1 MEKLG
6 RKYIIN
12 DMASP
17 TIQVIIAVI
26 WGVLIL
32 APFFARTLAKKIGA
46 ALGIVATP
54 FLIQWVI
61 DNEETFQLTMA
72 GAVGSALL
80 LVLVHFTN
88 KELDDWRERRKQQK
102 QPN

>member
-1 MEKLG
+1 M
-6 RKYIIN
+6 
-12 DMASP
+12 
-17 TIQVIIAVI
+17 IQIIIALI

-32 APFFARTLAKKIGA
+32 APFFAHTQAKKIGA
-46 ALGIVATP
+46 ALGIAATP

-61 DNEETFQLTMA
+61 DNEETFQLTMF

-88 KELDDWRERRKQQK
+88 KELDAWRERRKHPK
-102 QPN
+102 LL

>member
-1 MEKLG
+1 M
-6 RKYIIN
+6 
-12 DMASP
+12 
-17 TIQVIIAVI
+17 IQIIIALI

-32 APFFARTLAKKIGA
+32 APFFAHTLAKKIGA
-46 ALGIVATP
+46 ALGIAATP

-61 DNEETFQLTMA
+61 DNEEAFQLTMF

-88 KELDDWRERRKQQK
+88 KELDAWRERRKHPK
-102 QPN
+102 LL

>member
-1 MEKLG
+1 
-6 RKYIIN
+6 
-12 DMASP
+12 MAIHM
-17 TIQVIIAVI
+17 IQVIIALI

-32 APFFARTLAKKIGA
+32 APFFANTLEKKVAA
-46 ALGIVATP
+46 ALGIAATP

-61 DNEETFQLTMA
+61 DNEEKFQLTMF

-88 KELDDWRERRKQQK
+88 KELDAWRERKRAKQLK
-102 QPN
+102 LL